1 MGTAPASTTAVRP
14 RTLEAAIQCSAPHA
28 ASHTP
33 ACERS
38 ALTAVRAPST
48 SAIASL
54 PSTPMMVRAVQPC
67 SCTCSL
73 SACASMALTTAAA
86 ISSSCARRPA
96 ARGCLAPAPCSD
108 LAPRRVAT
116 LASVATRLGAKSE
129 QGAGARQPRAAGR
142 RAQLELMAA
151 AVVSAMDA
159 HAESEQVQLHGCTA
173 LTIIGVEGS
182 DAIAEV
188 DGARTAVKALRSHAG
203 VWEAACGALHCI
215 AASSVRGRTAVV
227 EAGAVPIV
235 REVMATDRLDS
246 RGTATGW
253 GRGDVATHP
262 ENQEW
267 PFAAFSFVHVRHVHV
282 LCHSLYLWLQ
292 TIVPAWAQPPPMPS
306 PAQPAPV
313 PVAPGLAAM

>member
-1 MGTAPASTTAVRP
+1 VLKNATALGDTAA
-14 RTLEAAIQCSAPHA
+14 LEAALQPGGVDA
-28 ASHTP
+28 AT
-33 ACERS
+33 
-38 ALTAVRAPST
+38 
-48 SAIASL
+48 
-54 PSTPMMVRAVQPC
+54 RAV
-67 SCTCSL
+67 TD
-73 SACASMALTTAAA
+73 AMAAHVTHEAVQQ
-86 ISSSCARRPA
+86 C
-96 ARGCLAPAPCSD
+96 GCHAL
-108 LAPRRVAT
+108 AT

-182 DAIAEV
+182 EAIAEV

-253 GRGDVATHP
+253 GRGGVATHP

-267 PFAAFSFVHVRHVHV
+267 PFTAFSFVHVRHVHV

-313 PVAPGLAAM
+313 PVAPGLAAMLSLRCTCTHPRCRNGTVLSWIARRMDLLTHAMQGERGRVS